1 LTTPL
6 DTRIPEPEL
15 MDSPAQA
22 LAYASADF
30 ADVNSRFVERFV
42 GAFPEFTRGDLVDLG
57 CGPADISLR
66 LARAVP
72 ACRVAAVDGSLPML
86 ALAREAAREAG
97 QQSRVAAIAGR
108 VPSLPFESSCFDA
121 VVSNS
126 LFHHLADPDR
136 GWAEVRRIARRG
148 APLFV
153 MDLFRPATRE
163 DAARIVDEAARHEPE
178 ILRSDF
184 YNSLCAAF
192 RVEEVRAQLARA
204 GLGGCRCEIVSERHW
219 LVHGRVR

>member
-1 LTTPL
+1 
-6 DTRIPEPEL
+6 

-22 LAYASADF
+22 RAYASADF

-42 GAFPEFTRGDLVDLG
+42 GAFPEFSRGDVADLG

-66 LARAVP
+66 LARALP
-72 ACRVAAVDGSLPML
+72 ACRVTAVDGSLPML
-86 ALAREAAREAG
+86 TLAREAARVAG
-97 QQSRVAAIAGR
+97 QESRVAAIAAR
-108 VPSLPFESSCFDA
+108 VPSLPFESSRFDA
-121 VVSNS
+121 VISNS
-126 LFHHLADPDR
+126 LFHHLADPDG

-163 DAARIVDEAARHEPE
+163 DAARIVEEAAGDEPE

-192 RVEEVRAQLARA
+192 RVEEVRAQLERA
-204 GLGGCRCEIVSERHW
+204 GLEGCTCEIVSERHW
-219 LVHGRVR
+219 LVHGLLR

>member
-1 LTTPL
+1 
-6 DTRIPEPEL
+6 

-30 ADVNSRFVERFV
+30 ADVNSRFIERFV
-42 GAFPEFTRGDLVDLG
+42 SAFPEFTRGDVVDLG

-72 ACRVAAVDGSLPML
+72 ACLVAAVDGSLPML
-86 ALAREAAREAG
+86 ALARGAAREAG
-97 QQSRVAAIAGR
+97 HESRVAAIAGR

-148 APLFV
+148 APLVV
-153 MDLFRPATRE
+153 MDLFRPATRA
-163 DAARIVDEAARHEPE
+163 DAARIVDDAHPLLKA
-178 ILRSDF
+178 DF
-184 YNSLCAAF
+184 FNSLCAAF
-192 RVEEVRAQLARA
+192 RVEEVRAQLERA